1 MDAHDPLAPFTKRY
15 AEAMTPPTSVTDDG
29 WARMRARL
37 DAEVLASVS
46 TTVAPVTRM
55 RWVIATAIAAA
66 AVITLAIGLG
76 ARVLAPASVDETPTQ
91 ASDTRPANVGDTA
104 RLASPPMPTPVP
116 AELPVARTPAAAPPA
131 AAPSKP
137 RATPSVAPIDAI
149 ALEAELVH
157 RAEAAIAKGKLRAAD
172 AVLDTYVR
180 RFGAG
185 QMAREVSMLR
195 IVVACGGSDADAI
208 AAAVRRHAAAH
219 PDDPALARL
228 QAQPCASAASR

>member
-1 MDAHDPLAPFTKRY
+1 MGAHDPLAPFTKRY
-15 AEAMTPPTSVTDDG
+15 AEAMTPPASVTDDG

-37 DAEVLASVS
+37 EAEAPASVS
-46 TTVAPVTRM
+46 TTVAPVIRM

-66 AVITLAIGLG
+66 AVVALAIGLG
-76 ARVLAPASVDETPTQ
+76 SDVLAPAAVDGAPTQ
-91 ASDTRPANVGDTA
+91 ASDTRPTDVGDTA
-104 RLASPPMPTPVP
+104 RLAAPSMPTPTP
-116 AELPVARTPAAAPPA
+116 AELPAITTPAAAPVPVAPA
-131 AAPSKP
+131 KP
-137 RATPSVAPIDAI
+137 RAAPPVPSVDAI
-149 ALEAELVH
+149 ALEAALVH
-157 RAEAAIAKGKLRAAD
+157 QAEAAIAKGKLRTAD
-172 AVLDTYVR
+172 DLLDTYVR

-185 QMAREVSMLR
+185 QMAREVSVLR